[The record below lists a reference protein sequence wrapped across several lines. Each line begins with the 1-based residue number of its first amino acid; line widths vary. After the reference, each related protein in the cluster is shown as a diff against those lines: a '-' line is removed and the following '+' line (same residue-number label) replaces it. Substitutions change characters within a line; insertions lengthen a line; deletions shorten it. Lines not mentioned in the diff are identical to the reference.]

1 LMPDIFVPL
10 CALAL
15 YLLAFRGRQLN
26 GLEML
31 GLGAVVAFAM
41 ASHMAILGMALI
53 VLLGFAIVHCL
64 PGGLALPRPGMV
76 TSTAAVGA
84 GIALAVFSNLMIAGV
99 FSFTPGGSSFLFAR
113 LIQDGIIARYLHD
126 RCPDPE
132 IRLCAFRRELP
143 NNTDDWMWTGDSP
156 LVKLGG
162 WKQFEPEA
170 KYIIHDT
177 LRRYPYAHL
186 AAAVRDTVT
195 QVVSLRTGDGITAD
209 NNWHVE
215 WVFREHAPHALELYY
230 HSAQS
235 RNALHFTAINA
246 LQVPVALLA
255 TAVLPLLFV
264 MLLRR
269 RPAAAMF
276 VLTMMMALLANAA
289 ICGVFAGPGSRYQ
302 SRLVPVAILAVLI
315 AGGVLR
321 RPTDRLPQS
330 KAAGQP

>member
-1 LMPDIFVPL
+1 LH
-10 CALAL
+10 
-15 YLLAFRGRQLN
+15 

-53 VLLGFAIVHCL
+53 VLAGFAAVRCL
-64 PGGLALPRPGMV
+64 PAGLALPRPGMLA
-76 TSTAAVGA
+76 SSGAVAA

-99 FSFTPGGSSFLFAR
+99 FGFTPGGSSFVFAR
-113 LIQDGIIARYLHD
+113 FIQDGIIARYLHD
-126 RCPDPE
+126 RCPDAE
-132 IRLCAFRRELP
+132 IHLCAYRRELP
-143 NNTDDWMWTGDSP
+143 DNTDDWMWTGDSP

-162 WKQFEPEA
+162 WEQFEPEA

-186 AAAVRDTVT
+186 AAAVRNTAKQLVTV
-195 QVVSLRTGDGITAD
+195 RTGDGTTAD

-215 WVFREHAPHALELYY
+215 WVFREHAPHALQLYY
-230 HSAQS
+230 GSAQS
-235 RNALHFTAINA
+235 RNALHFSAINA
-246 LQVPVALLA
+246 LHVPVALLA
-255 TAVLPLLFV
+255 TALLPLLFV

-289 ICGVFAGPGSRYQ
+289 ICGVFAGPGGRYQ
-302 SRLVPVAILAVLI
+302 SRLVPVAILAVI
-315 AGGVLR
+315 VGGWVLR
-321 RPTDRLPQS
+321 RPDDRLPQPA
-330 KAAGQP
+330 AAGEQ